1 MFNTTL
7 PTKPSTSTSIDLG
20 SPPAPTNRRPGGSTT
35 STPGPSHERA
45 TIEGAP
51 PSFQNRPASVA
62 SGASGRRRA
71 SLQETTAPAPTTTV
85 ESPEQRTAR
94 EQGVRNAVTGY
105 FTPHMTDGE
114 DSNRDAFNAM
124 IDSRVTG
131 LMDMGESEA
140 SIKETFSKGNKMD
153 YAAEGGRG
161 FVGSI
166 PFGVMSRVLDT
177 QPVLGD
183 TLVAGLNHLSLVKH
197 APDSFKGGAAAGLA
211 SGVADHIGSQAL
223 GPAMKNNQWLA
234 STAEDLE
241 GPMVGA
247 KKAAEQGLGK
257 AVWQNGAAIQT
268 FTARNVVRG
277 IVGPALTAAGHVAG
291 AVQTDSWLAA
301 AGSPLAGA
309 GFNMANRYF
318 AAQDH
323 RVGPEY
329 LLGRTDWRDQYTALK
344 EATWKGAA
352 ANGAGR
358 LAKAGVNLVD
368 ATLSTPHTITS
379 ATGLTTNVGALGGG
393 LGLVSMATTGAGAL
407 AKKMGAGPAGV
418 VAAEHAGRTASSA
431 LVFPSWT
438 TAAVVTDPAVGAM
451 RKASEA
457 IGDMA
462 QTGMTKGTHA
472 TLKGGEKAAVET
484 ANYAGPKLAAAR
496 DGIVDMGTATMEGV
510 SSFSSAVSTRAG
522 ELRTAAGERAP
533 ELRAS
538 AGTMIDDLATGVA
551 NLRRRTPATG
561 TQPAAANTQPVQ
573 NIAMNNLNP

>member
-1 MFNTTL
+1 MVN
-7 PTKPSTSTSIDLG
+7 
-20 SPPAPTNRRPGGSTT
+20 
-35 STPGPSHERA
+35 
-45 TIEGAP
+45 
-51 PSFQNRPASVA
+51 
-62 SGASGRRRA
+62 
-71 SLQETTAPAPTTTV
+71 
-85 ESPEQRTAR
+85 
-94 EQGVRNAVTGY
+94 GY
-105 FTPHMTDGE
+105 FAPHIKDGDE
-114 DSNRDAFNAM
+114 DSNRADFETM
-124 IDSRVTG
+124 IEDRVAG
-131 LMDMGESEA
+131 LTDMGESAA

-183 TLVAGLNHLSLVKH
+183 TLVAGLNHLPLVKY

-234 STAEDLE
+234 SSAEDLE
-241 GPMVGA
+241 GPMVDA
-247 KKAAEQGLGK
+247 KAAAEQGLGK
-257 AVWQNGAAIQT
+257 AVWQNGVSIQT

-277 IVGPALTAAGHVAG
+277 IVGPVLTAAGHVAG

-309 GFNMANRYF
+309 GFNVANRYF

-329 LLGRTDWRDQYTALK
+329 LLGRNDWREQYTALK

-393 LGLVSMATTGAGAL
+393 LGLVSMATTGAGAF
-407 AKKMGAGPAGV
+407 AKKMGASPAGV
-418 VAAEHAGRTASSA
+418 VAAEHLGRTASSA

-438 TAAVVTDPAVGAM
+438 TAAVVTDPAVAAM
-451 RKASEA
+451 RQASDA

-462 QTGMTKGTHA
+462 QTGTTKGTHA

-496 DGIVDMGTATMEGV
+496 DSIVEAGNATIDGV
-510 SSFSSAVSTRAG
+510 SSFSSAVNTRAG
-522 ELRTAAGERAP
+522 ELRTAAGERAT

-538 AGTMIDDLATGVA
+538 AGTMMNDLATNVA
-551 NLRRRTPATG
+551 NLRRRTPAAG
-561 TQPAAANTQPVQ
+561 AQPTANAQPPAQ
-573 NIAMNNLNP
+573 NIPLNNLNP